1 MDNNNNDQ
9 NNLDSQEEVL
19 HSFKR
24 NEREEVK
31 VRKTTFKGKEYLD
44 IRVYITNQEGEE
56 IPTKKGINL
65 PYELVSELQ
74 KAIKDL

>member
-1 MDNNNNDQ
+1 MNDNEQNNND
-9 NNLDSQEEVL
+9 SSEEIL
-19 HSFKR
+19 STFDR
-24 NEREEVK
+24 NEREKVK

-65 PYELVSELQ
+65 PYELVPELQ
-74 KAIKDL
+74 NSLKDL